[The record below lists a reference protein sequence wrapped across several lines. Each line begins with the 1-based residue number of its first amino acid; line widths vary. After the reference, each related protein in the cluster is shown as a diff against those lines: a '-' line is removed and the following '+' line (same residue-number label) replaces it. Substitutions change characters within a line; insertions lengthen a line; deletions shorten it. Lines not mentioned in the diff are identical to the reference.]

1 MILENEKDYQ
11 MIISDIQARKFL
23 LSLYTV
29 AEKDT
34 NDINA
39 ASTLAVR
46 FETPKR
52 EYSISELEARIIGY
66 SNNKFALVTEQPE
79 GPRRKTYKRRVSLA

>member
-34 NDINA
+34 NDIIANA

-46 FETPKR
+46 FRT
-52 EYSISELEARIIGY
+52 
-66 SNNKFALVTEQPE
+66 
-79 GPRRKTYKRRVSLA
+79 